1 MPQGYFLYWKG
12 LEPSELHDYESR
24 LVAFTQELPFQEGK
38 TLSPIMKEGDSSI
51 EQLKYSHTANNSPD
65 RQVYIVSLRNTDEDE
80 LGPEY
85 DN

>member
-1 MPQGYFLYWKG
+1 
-12 LEPSELHDYESR
+12 
-24 LVAFTQELPFQEGK
+24 
-38 TLSPIMKEGDSSI
+38 MKEGDSSI